1 MLRWTAILVCTTLL
15 TGCSVFGVRSGTEQP
30 AYEVVAQLG
39 EAAEVRR
46 YGPRLAAEVE
56 VEASDAGE
64 GRNAAFRILAAYI
77 FGANRARQEIAM
89 TAPVEVAGESEG
101 RGIAQKIEM
110 TAPVETASGEGGRL
124 TMRFFLPAG
133 LTMATVP
140 TPEDPRVR
148 ILTVPGQTLAV
159 RRFTG
164 WRGASEVDAE
174 EAELREALDGT
185 AWRPAGESAAFFYD
199 PPWTIPFL
207 RRNEVVLPV
216 VEG

>member
-1 MLRWTAILVCTTLL
+1 MLRWAAILSGTILL
-15 TGCSVFGVRSGTEQP
+15 TGCSVFGIRSGTEQP
-30 AYEVVAQLG
+30 SYQVVAELG
-39 EAAEVRR
+39 EAIEVRR

-56 VEASDAGE
+56 VEAGE
-64 GRNAAFRILAAYI
+64 EDEARNAAFRVLAAYI
-77 FGANRARQEIAM
+77 FGANRAQQEIAM

-101 RGIAQKIEM
+101 EKIAM
-110 TAPVETASGEGGRL
+110 TAPVETVSREGGL
-124 TMRFFLPAG
+124 TMRFFLPVE
-133 LTMATVP
+133 LTAATAP

-164 WRGASEVDAE
+164 WRGAAAVDAE
-174 EAELREALDGT
+174 EGELRKVLGDT
-185 AWRPAGESAAFFYD
+185 AWRPVGEPVAFFYD

-207 RRNEVVLPV
+207 RRNEVALPV